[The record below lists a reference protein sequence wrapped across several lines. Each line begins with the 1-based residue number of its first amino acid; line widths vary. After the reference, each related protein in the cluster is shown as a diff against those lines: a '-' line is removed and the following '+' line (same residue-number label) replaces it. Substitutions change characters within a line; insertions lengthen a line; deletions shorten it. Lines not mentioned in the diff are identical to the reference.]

1 MPDKSN
7 VYSQSQFVAELGR
20 LCSSRETGTL
30 FIVTAQGVSASAGLQ
45 QGTIVSLAHRST
57 FGNQALT
64 AFQAMDG
71 CKLKFTSNVLLRT
84 DNDLPPTPQILSVL
98 GGTTAAVAAAEDIAH
113 NTKDSDSGNSFGQAA
128 PAAILTLIS
137 RKLEAELAVMLGQR
151 TAQQLC
157 DEAIAKVKPPKN
169 PNDVR
174 NLVLD
179 IIGLHVGKAKAET
192 ISKQIINAIGGMAE
206 TARRPSAEPKLETA
220 VAADQLSDMIDMTL
234 AKTAAVEV
242 AGRLFGP
249 VGPILVDEKLQNMGP
264 KASRYDFESALLEV
278 TAEIGEIKKSEA
290 FVSEVLK
297 QMVPSSR

>member
-1 MPDKSN
+1 MQDKSN

-20 LCSSRETGTL
+20 LCSNGETGTL
-30 FIVTAQGVSASAGLQ
+30 FIVTAQGVSASVGLQ

-57 FGNQALT
+57 FGNQAL
-64 AFQAMDG
+64 AEFKAMDG
-71 CKLKFTSNVLLRT
+71 CKLKFTPSILLRT
-84 DNDLPPTPQILSVL
+84 DNDLPPTPEILSAL
-98 GGTTAAVAAAEDIAH
+98 GGTIATVAAAQDIAH
-113 NTKDSDSGNSFGQAA
+113 KQKDSPSNSPFRQVT
-128 PAAILTLIS
+128 PAAMLALIG
-137 RKLEAELAVMLGQR
+137 RKLESELAILLGQN

-157 DEAIAKVKPPKN
+157 DDAIAKIKPPKN

-179 IIGLHVGKAKAET
+179 IIGLHVGKAKAEA
-192 ISKQIINAIGGMAE
+192 ISTHIIEAIEGMAE
-206 TARRPSAEPKLETA
+206 AALQPSAEPKLET
-220 VAADQLSDMIDMTL
+220 VLAADQLSEMIDMTL
-234 AKTAAVEV
+234 AKKAAAEI

-264 KASRYDFESALLEV
+264 KASRYDFESALIEV

-297 QMVPSSR
+297 QIVPSSR